1 MTALELAGISRS
13 FNGRIA
19 VDSADLAVTAGE
31 LVCLLGPSGCGKS
44 TLLRIAAGLETPD
57 LGSVSI
63 DGMVVGDRR
72 GGVAPEDRNV
82 GMVFQD
88 YALFPHLSV
97 AENVAFGLRGLPRD
111 QRRSLVADLLNKMSM
126 ADAGNLYP
134 HVLSGGQQQRIALAR
149 ALAPQPRIM
158 LLDEPFSGLDRGL
171 RDTIRDETLHMLKGS
186 GAACVLVTHDPEE
199 AMFMA
204 DRIALM
210 REGWIIQDGPPD
222 GLYYH
227 PANAFAAGFL
237 GDANRLKTR
246 ISGGK
251 PDLPFDLP
259 QMPGVDEGASIEVV
273 IRPEAFRL
281 TARQSHDIPM
291 AKVVAA
297 RFLGRNSLIH
307 LTLDDGPVRYHLH
320 ARIPG
325 RYLPRDGAPVGVQID
340 PSLAFVFPT
349 AEP

>member
-1 MTALELAGISRS
+1 MEDAS
-13 FNGRIA
+13 
-19 VDSADLAVTAGE
+19 LAVKAGE

-44 TLLRIAAGLETPD
+44 TLLRIAAGLEVPD
-57 LGSVSI
+57 RGTVSI
-63 DGMVVGDRR
+63 AGTLAGDRN
-72 GGVAPEDRNV
+72 GGIAPEDRDV

-88 YALFPHLSV
+88 YALFPHLTV
-97 AENVAFGLRGLPRD
+97 ADNVAFGLRGTPKPE
-111 QRRSLVADLLNKMSM
+111 RRKIVAELLSKMGM
-126 ADAGNLYP
+126 DDAGALYP

-210 REGWIIQDGPPD
+210 REGRLVQDGPPD
-222 GLYYH
+222 SLYFH

-237 GDANRLKTR
+237 GDANNLRTKITD
-246 ISGGK
+246 GK

-259 QMPGVDEGASIEVV
+259 RADGVEDGQSVDVI

-281 TARQSHDIPM
+281 SPGKPNGSPVAQ
-291 AKVVAA
+291 VVAA

-307 LTLDDGPVRYHLH
+307 LTLDAGPVRYHLH

-325 RYLPRDGAPVGVQID
+325 RYLPRDGAPVSLHID
-340 PSLAFVFPT
+340 PSLAFVFP
-349 AEP
+349 ALKA

>member
-1 MTALELAGISRS
+1 MTLELA
-13 FNGRIA
+13 
-19 VDSADLAVTAGE
+19 AVTRRFGDRVAADHASLKVAEGE

-44 TLLRIAAGLETPD
+44 TLLRIAAGLEVPD
-57 LGSVSI
+57 SGTVSI
-63 DGMVVGDRR
+63 GGRVVGDAN
-72 GGVAPEDRNV
+72 GGVPPESRDV

-88 YALFPHLSV
+88 FALFPHLNV
-97 AENVAFGLRGLPRD
+97 ADNVAFGLRGVSRAE
-111 QRRSLVADLLNKMSM
+111 RKRAVAELLDKMGM
-126 ADAGNLYP
+126 ADAGGLYP

-149 ALAPQPRIM
+149 ALAPRPQIM

-171 RDTIRDETLHMLKGS
+171 RDTIRDETLHMLKAS

-210 REGWIIQDGPPD
+210 REGRIIQDGPPD

-227 PANAFAAGFL
+227 PADAFAAGFL
-237 GDANRLKTR
+237 GDANRLRTHVKAGR
-246 ISGGK
+246 
-251 PDLPFDLP
+251 PALPFVLP
-259 QMPGVDEGASIEVV
+259 VLDGMEEGRAIDVI

-281 TARQSHDIPM
+281 TQRPGLDGPM

-325 RYLPRDGAPVGVQID
+325 RYLPREGAPVGLDID
-340 PSLAFVFPT
+340 ASLAFVFP
-349 AEP
+349 AVPV